1 MIYINLKELRINAGL
16 TQEAAAKMLDLEQS
30 AISHWEQGN
39 TFPLR
44 KKWVHLARIYRCN
57 VSDRLEIT
65 PELPRAPRSMALAV
79 TCAAFSTV
87 QSSGRFR

>member
-44 KKWVHLARIYRCN
+44 KKVGTSGEN
-57 VSDRLEIT
+57 
-65 PELPRAPRSMALAV
+65 LPL
-79 TCAAFSTV
+79 
-87 QSSGRFR
+87 

>member
-1 MIYINLKELRINAGL
+1 MIFINLKELRINAGL

-57 VSDRLEIT
+57 VYDIETARKERNNGKEEAK
-65 PELPRAPRSMALAV
+65 PGGPVA
-79 TCAAFSTV
+79 
-87 QSSGRFR
+87 G